1 MCFLTMAQV
10 TEEDLKDGFRAGGN
24 GVMLRESHAQWPMRL
39 IFCPDALPEPV
50 VLNNFC
56 NIKYLCF

>member
-1 MCFLTMAQV
+1 MAQV
-10 TEEDLKDGFRAGGN
+10 TEEELKDGFRAGGN

-50 VLNNFC
+50 VLTTFATS
-56 NIKYLCF
+56 NIYAF